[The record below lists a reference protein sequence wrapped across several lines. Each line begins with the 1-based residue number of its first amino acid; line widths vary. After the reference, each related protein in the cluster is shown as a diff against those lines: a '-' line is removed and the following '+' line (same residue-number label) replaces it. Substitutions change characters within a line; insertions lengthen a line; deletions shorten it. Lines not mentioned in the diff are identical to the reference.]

1 MSNLRIKQ
9 VTLPSGNTYI
19 IYDEKTRNMIT
30 TREYAT
36 GIAYSAGNLV
46 VYEDELYHITA
57 DISASDNTGWSAV
70 SKVST
75 TLDQELTN
83 IRASVTS
90 VMKYRGVTTTPL
102 TDGSTTATIVINGES
117 VTFTTDD
124 AGAVVI
130 SGTGSG
136 QKEFVWSGT
145 TWNEFGSTGA
155 LKALAFKDSAEGN
168 YDKTTSITLTVPTVT
183 SNTSKLVTTTA
194 SKATADTAVTVANSQ
209 LGAETSTRTAD
220 TPMWGASVT
229 NETLSFT
236 FKPLSTT
243 SITPYT
249 FTDVTVATGAVNNS
263 ATGADV
269 VTSVSTSGSASATP
283 NYTSTTI
290 TVS

>member
-9 VTLPSGNTYI
+9 ITLPSGNTYVV
-19 IYDEKTRNMIT
+19 YDEYTREMIT
-30 TREYAT
+30 SKEYTT
-36 GIAYSAGNLV
+36 GVAYSVGDLLV
-46 VYEDELYHITA
+46 YDDELYRITA
-57 DISASDNTGWSAV
+57 AISASDNTGWSVV
-70 SKVST
+70 SKTVT
-75 TLDQELTN
+75 TIDSELAN
-83 IRASVTS
+83 IRSQVTQ
-90 VMKYRGVTTTPL
+90 VMKYCGVTTTEL
-102 TDGSTTATIVINGES
+102 TDGSTTATITINGQS
-117 VTFTTDD
+117 VTFTADD
-124 AGAVVI
+124 AGSVVI
-130 SGTGSG
+130 SGTGQN
-136 QKEFVWSGT
+136 QKEYVWSGT

-155 LKALAFKDSAEGN
+155 LKALAFKDSASGS